1 MNRPI
6 LDYRDLIEGC
16 YATMRTFHDA
26 IHVLRAGSSA
36 IKLGVPKARWR
47 CVWRR
52 RARVGYF
59 LFQINAA
66 AYGVAAS

>member
-1 MNRPI
+1 
-6 LDYRDLIEGC
+6 
-16 YATMRTFHDA
+16 MRTFYDA
-26 IHVLRAGSSA
+26 IHVLRAGSSS

-52 RARVGYF
+52 RTRGGYF
-59 LFQINAA
+59 LFKINAA